1 MLLTNN
7 ITISREAEAAMVHEE
22 CRLDGDEVFYRV
34 WRADDPRAV
43 VVVSHGY
50 AEHSGRYAHVAER
63 LAGAGF
69 DVYAPDHRGHGE
81 SVGERGDIV
90 SWQSVVADLD
100 AVVDVVVDERRDLP
114 VFLVGHSLGGAIA
127 VAYALDHQD
136 RLTGLA
142 LSAPALEVA
151 PELLALADLPEIP
164 ALPLADG
171 VSSDPAVVS
180 AYKADPLVYQGP
192 PPRNLLLMMADA
204 AQSLVARLPELT
216 LPVQVM
222 HGSADALIPLGALR
236 SVVSGV
242 SSSDLVAQ
250 VWSGLFHE
258 IFNEPTHGAVL
269 DALVSWLAV
278 RAA

>member
-1 MLLTNN
+1 
-7 ITISREAEAAMVHEE
+7 MVLEE
-22 CRLDGDEVFYRV
+22 RTLAGDEVFYRV
-34 WRADDPRAV
+34 WHADDPRAV
-43 VVVSHGY
+43 VVLSHGY
-50 AEHSGRYAHVAER
+50 AEHSGRYAHVATR
-63 LAGAGF
+63 LTGAGF
-69 DVYAPDHRGHGE
+69 AVFAPDHRGHGQ
-81 SVGERGDIV
+81 SAGERGDIV
-90 SWQSVVADLD
+90 SWESVVSDLD
-100 AVVDVVVDERRDLP
+100 AVRDVVALEHPELP

-127 VAYALDHQD
+127 VAYALEHQD

-151 PELLALADLPEIP
+151 PELLALAELPEIP

-171 VSSDPAVVS
+171 VSSDPTVVA
-180 AYKADPLVYQGP
+180 AYKADPLVYHGA

-204 AQSLVARLPELT
+204 AQTLVGRLPELA

-269 DALVSWLAV
+269 DALVGWLAV